1 MLGLLAK
8 ILGPSRAVSG
18 YVALR
23 RFGIPVALFIGF
35 VAVFFLMVRVS
46 HPDRMEHM
54 AFVTA
59 EVIALTPL
67 THMGFQ
73 DGQGRLAVM
82 RFGGN
87 GGAAVAR
94 PDEGG
99 AGSGRGHLQG
109 AGAAADPD
117 AARAAA
123 NAGPSR
129 AA

>member
-1 MLGLLAK
+1 MLDLLAK
-8 ILGPSRAVSG
+8 ILGPSRAVSA

-67 THMGFQ
+67 TQ
-73 DGQGRLAVM
+73 
-82 RFGGN
+82 
-87 GGAAVAR
+87 
-94 PDEGG
+94 
-99 AGSGRGHLQG
+99 
-109 AGAAADPD
+109 DPD
-117 AARAAA
+117 AGVWVDIPLPDGTEIRLTETEGAIAREIESVACLEQQRDAQTGEVSHRLRRLHRC
-123 NAGPSR
+123 AG
-129 AA
+129 

>member
-1 MLGLLAK
+1 MLDLLAK
-8 ILGPSRAVSG
+8 ILGPSRAVSA

-67 THMGFQ
+67 TQ
-73 DGQGRLAVM
+73 D
-82 RFGGN
+82 
-87 GGAAVAR
+87 
-94 PDEGG
+94 P
-99 AGSGRGHLQG
+99 
-109 AGAAADPD
+109 
-117 AARAAA
+117 
-123 NAGPSR
+123 NAGVWVDIRLPDGTEIRLTETEGAIAREIESVACLEQQR
-129 AA
+129 DAQTGEVSHRLRRLHRCAG

>member
-1 MLGLLAK
+1 MLDLLAK
-8 ILGPSRAVSG
+8 ILGPSRAVSA

-67 THMGFQ
+67 TQ
-73 DGQGRLAVM
+73 DV
-82 RFGGN
+82 
-87 GGAAVAR
+87 
-94 PDEGG
+94 
-99 AGSGRGHLQG
+99 
-109 AGAAADPD
+109 
-117 AARAAA
+117 
-123 NAGPSR
+123 NAGVWVDIRLPDGTEIRLTETEGAIAREIESVACLEQQR
-129 AA
+129 DAQTGEVSHRLRRLHRCAG